1 MRRYLTLL
9 LVPFATAAMLV
20 ACGPGDGTTPDANG
34 GAALDEPLGGA
45 GDTLGGTTEA
55 PETSL
60 PPTADVPADTGDD
73 LAAGGGA
80 ADTPGAGMADTPAAG
95 GEVAG
100 GGAGDAAAPP
110 AAGADVAEEPAAGQ
124 DAAETPAAGEAPADE
139 AAQAEGDQGVAGGG
153 AAPAAGEPV
162 TITLTASDQGV
173 LVQSVAGAAD
183 PDSVAQAEDTNP
195 DLNLTVGQRYEIV
208 YQGAGEFVLMNAAG
222 DPLLASGA
230 TEGSFAQDADV
241 DFQAQ
246 ADRISFTLTDAL
258 AQELD
263 HYAAGTDLS
272 QEGNIAIQGG

>member
-124 DAAETPAAGEAPADE
+124 DAAETPAADE

>member
-124 DAAETPAAGEAPADE
+124 DAAETPPADE